1 MEVQD
6 MNLKQKLGE
15 ELYNQVMEKLDE
27 NEKLILNDGSYLPRE
42 EYNKLKQ
49 EKEQLQEQV
58 NQYDEQLKELK
69 KQAGDNEELKNKI
82 KEYEDTNKE
91 LKTQYEEKIKQMS
104 FEHSLDK
111 AISQAQPRDAK
122 AERAVKALIDR
133 DKLNHDPESGEITGL
148 KEQLDNIKEEA
159 SYLFEQDSLK
169 GAKPKTDGQ
178 SPSSKYEK
186 NPFSSEHW
194 NLTEQGKILREDPEM
209 AEKLKAQAK

>member
-1 MEVQD
+1 MS
-6 MNLKQKLGE
+6 LKELLGE
-15 ELYNQVMEKLDE
+15 ELYNQVMEKIPEDK
-27 NEKLILNDGSYLPRE
+27 KLILNDGSYIPKSRLDE
-42 EYNKLKQ
+42 EIQKRQ
-49 EKEQLQEQV
+49 QSEEQIK
-58 NQYDEQLKELK
+58 QYDEQLKELK
-69 KQAGDNEELKNKI
+69 KQVKDDEDLTAKI
-82 KEYEDTNKE
+82 KEYEDYNKQM
-91 LKTQYEEKIKQMS
+91 KQDYEEKIKQMS
-104 FEHSLDK
+104 FEHALDK

-122 AERAVKALIDR
+122 AEKAVKALIDK
-133 DKLNHDPESGEITGL
+133 DKLQFDADSGEITGL

-159 SYLFEQDSLK
+159 NYLFEQDSLK